1 MRAVAPRSKTDARGY
16 PSERREASREGP
28 TPKFRA
34 SENLKLVVAGGTA
47 GPLTALIP
55 GWPFADSPA
64 RLVLKKIRRPA

>member
-1 MRAVAPRSKTDARGY
+1 VRAVAPRSKADARGY
-16 PSERREASREGP
+16 LSERREGP

-34 SENLKLVVAGGTA
+34 CENLKLVVAGGTA

-64 RLVLKKIRRPA
+64 GLVLKKIRRPA